1 MNKPDLDVK
10 RTKWGMAVIDYLTFF
25 AYTLVVGVNVNVNLK
40 TRSINV
46 ESMWLYNLYIILLC
60 IPL

>member
-25 AYTLVVGVNVNVNLK
+25 AYTLVVGVNVIVNLK

-46 ESMWLYNLYIILLC
+46 ESM
-60 IPL
+60 